1 MSKITALNLNKLK
14 ILNFPKKIIFLLPL
28 KNVESVIFPSDASLK
43 MFPSKM
49 NSPSLNFIQQRAKF

>member
-1 MSKITALNLNKLK
+1 MSKITA
-14 ILNFPKKIIFLLPL
+14 IFLLPL
-28 KNVESVIFPSDASLK
+28 KNVESVMFPSDVSLR